1 MVRLSA
7 HLLIWGYKNRTKES
21 PSVCSGGLF
30 LWEAYVLGNA
40 LGFSE
45 GTTFWG
51 GIAKKAAHFFWQ
63 AIFLSCF
70 FGAKKQRASTDTAES
85 VFDLVIWQDFC
96 QMTCDKSD
104 FQLW

>member
-1 MVRLSA
+1 MVRLTA
-7 HLLIWGYKNRTKES
+7 QLLIWGYKNRTKES

-70 FGAKKQRASTDTAES
+70 FGAKKTTGKYRYSRVS
-85 VFDLVIWQDFC
+85 FRSGDLAGFLPDDV
-96 QMTCDKSD
+96 
-104 FQLW
+104 